1 MYRVSGTF
9 GPQEGSLG
17 GQFKWLLLENLQ
29 EITVFMMWLHDF
41 FAKTLKY
48 YYVLKVLWN
57 SGVAKNRVWD
67 PPEAEKL
74 KTFII
79 LTEINDFE
87 GALFYKKY
95 DFCKN
100 IDFL

>member
-1 MYRVSGTF
+1 MF
-9 GPQEGSLG
+9 L
-17 GQFKWLLLENLQ
+17 
-29 EITVFMMWLHDF
+29 MMRF
-41 FAKTLKY
+41 SIFAKTY
-48 YYVLKVLWN
+48 INVGPRAISGN
-57 SGVAKNRVWD
+57 PGVAKNRVWD
-67 PPEAEKL
+67 PPEAAKL

-95 DFCKN
+95 DFCTN